1 MNIGILQS
9 GFKGVGIKHISKEYL
24 SGLKIPLPSLGIQ
37 QECIDIWK
45 TKAEEINKVDK
56 EIKLLEYLVNRAS
69 ATNLVL
75 HLYKNNIDPEDGSHG
90 ISGRNFSTGTF
101 VEASVAAT
109 TLAGSN
115 WTTTQTSSG
124 VTAAEYVS
132 GITFSFSSGESV
144 YGYYV
149 TDTTNNILW
158 AERFSGAPFQLPSA
172 GGDIAIR
179 PKLGLSS

>member
-1 MNIGILQS
+1 MSLIVPD
-9 GFKGVGIKHISKEYL
+9 KG
-24 SGLKIPLPSLGIQ
+24 
-37 QECIDIWK
+37 
-45 TKAEEINKVDK
+45 

-69 ATNLVL
+69 ATDLVL

-90 ISGRNFSTGTF
+90 TSGRDFDTQTF
-101 VEASVAAT
+101 VEATVGAE
-109 TLAGSN
+109 TLSGAN
-115 WTTTQTSSG
+115 WTTTQTSAG
-124 VTAAEYVS
+124 VTAAEYET

-149 TDTTNNILW
+149 TDTSDNLLW
-158 AERFSGAPFQLPSA
+158 AERFSGAPFELPSA